1 MRGEKGHVFSHTRH
15 TQTGQSRSPRPER
28 QSPPPSGPASS
39 GGAVPC
45 SQLSPRRPPLLP
57 GTWSARPGARLA
69 VRRCGRG
76 ACLRGWCPE
85 GPLPSRQAQPPQR
98 PAARAA
104 PQAVPALLLL
114 PPWRLHSCTVSNRNA
129 HLPTGLGSV
138 WPFRGTRSLAPSLA
152 VPCAV
157 PPAWARGCHVS
168 VLTGAVDSPRGPV
181 SITRRSRRRLA
192 SICARPAPSAA
203 PRGRPPVPRH
213 GARLSSAGRPSQRSH
228 PGTSQALDRAA
239 PDARAR
245 PPPTQGGPG
254 HGLPR
259 QAVPC
264 GQGPASP
271 LPARDPHSP
280 PSAPETPRPWRGS
293 PPTALR
299 PLVRLAHP
307 RVRSRRDPR
316 SWQRG
321 PSARCAGARVPLA
334 SPAGTVALSGWDRA
348 GWARGL
354 RCLRAGA
361 AGRWGAGVPRAA
373 ARVPH
378 VASASVTRCLP
389 CGVSAEALFS
399 RMNERLLG
407 PFLATFSPPGRAKP
421 SCHVVPSASRIA
433 AAETTPRPG
442 AARGPRGG
450 EGCGARPGEAAA
462 RQCAPV
468 GRGQQHGVPSLRVL

>member
-45 SQLSPRRPPLLP
+45 SQLSPRLPPLLP
-57 GTWSARPGARLA
+57 GTGSARPGARLA
-69 VRRCGRG
+69 IRRCGRG

-129 HLPTGLGSV
+129 HLPTRLGSV

-157 PPAWARGCHVS
+157 PPAWARGCRVS

-245 PPPTQGGPG
+245 PPPLRVGPDM
-254 HGLPR
+254 
-259 QAVPC
+259 AC
-264 GQGPASP
+264 PAK
-271 LPARDPHSP
+271 
-280 PSAPETPRPWRGS
+280 
-293 PPTALR
+293 
-299 PLVRLAHP
+299 
-307 RVRSRRDPR
+307 
-316 SWQRG
+316 
-321 PSARCAGARVPLA
+321 RCP
-334 SPAGTVALSGWDRA
+334 
-348 GWARGL
+348 
-354 RCLRAGA
+354 
-361 AGRWGAGVPRAA
+361 A
-373 ARVPH
+373 ARAQPR
-378 VASASVTRCLP
+378 RCLP
-389 CGVSAEALFS
+389 GTRTHCPA
-399 RMNERLLG
+399 
-407 PFLATFSPPGRAKP
+407 PPRRPA
-421 SCHVVPSASRIA
+421 
-433 AAETTPRPG
+433 PG
-442 AARGPRGG
+442 AARPRPHFAPSCALLTRACAVGG
-450 EGCGARPGEAAA
+450 TPAPGSGDPRRGVRELGSRWRP
-462 RQCAPV
+462 RL
-468 GRGQQHGVPSLRVL
+468 GRSL

>member
-1 MRGEKGHVFSHTRH
+1 MRGEKGHVYSHTRH

-157 PPAWARGCHVS
+157 PPAWARGCRVS

-228 PGTSQALDRAA
+228 LGTSQALDRAA

-245 PPPTQGGPG
+245 PPPHSGWARTWPAPPSGALRPGPS
-254 HGLPR
+254 L
-259 QAVPC
+259 AAAC
-264 GQGPASP
+264 QGPALTAQRLRDAP
-271 LPARDPHSP
+271 PPARLAPDRTSP
-280 PSAPETPRPWRGS
+280 PRAP
-293 PPTALR
+293 
-299 PLVRLAHP
+299 
-307 RVRSRRDPR
+307 
-316 SWQRG
+316 
-321 PSARCAGARVPLA
+321 C
-334 SPAGTVALSGWDRA
+334 SPARA
-348 GWARGL
+348 QS
-354 RCLRAGA
+354 AGPPLLA
-361 AGRWGAGVPRAA
+361 AGTLGAVCGSSGPAGVPGWDGRSERVGPRGMGARAA
-373 ARVPH
+373 L
-378 VASASVTRCLP
+378 SA
-389 CGVSAEALFS
+389 CG
-399 RMNERLLG
+399 
-407 PFLATFSPPGRAKP
+407 GRWAVGGG
-421 SCHVVPSASRIA
+421 CASRC
-433 AAETTPRPG
+433 RSG
-442 AARGPRGG
+442 AARGF
-450 EGCGARPGEAAA
+450 
-462 RQCAPV
+462 
-468 GRGQQHGVPSLRVL
+468 SLRHPLPSMWRFCRSPFFSDE

>member
-129 HLPTGLGSV
+129 HLPTRLGSV

-157 PPAWARGCHVS
+157 PPAWARGCRVS

-245 PPPTQGGPG
+245 PPPLRVGPDM
-254 HGLPR
+254 
-259 QAVPC
+259 AC
-264 GQGPASP
+264 PAK
-271 LPARDPHSP
+271 
-280 PSAPETPRPWRGS
+280 
-293 PPTALR
+293 
-299 PLVRLAHP
+299 
-307 RVRSRRDPR
+307 
-316 SWQRG
+316 
-321 PSARCAGARVPLA
+321 RCP
-334 SPAGTVALSGWDRA
+334 
-348 GWARGL
+348 
-354 RCLRAGA
+354 
-361 AGRWGAGVPRAA
+361 A
-373 ARVPH
+373 ARAQPR
-378 VASASVTRCLP
+378 RCLP
-389 CGVSAEALFS
+389 GT
-399 RMNERLLG
+399 R
-407 PFLATFSPPGRAKP
+407 THSPAP
-421 SCHVVPSASRIA
+421 
-433 AAETTPRPG
+433 PRRPAPG
-442 AARGPRGG
+442 AARPQPHFAPSCALLTRACAVGGTPAPGSGDPRRGVRELG
-450 EGCGARPGEAAA
+450 SRWRPWL
-462 RQCAPV
+462 
-468 GRGQQHGVPSLRVL
+468 GRSL

>member
-1 MRGEKGHVFSHTRH
+1 MALSWDSQPRALARGPLRGAPRVGARPPCVCADGGRR
-15 TQTGQSRSPRPER
+15 QPSRPGFHHEAF
-28 QSPPPSGPASS
+28 PPPTGFH
-39 GGAVPC
+39 
-45 SQLSPRRPPLLP
+45 LRPPCP
-57 GTWSARPGARLA
+57 ICRPTWPP
-69 VRRCGRG
+69 
-76 ACLRGWCPE
+76 AC
-85 GPLPSRQAQPPQR
+85 
-98 PAARAA
+98 PAARSPSEQRGASLPAVTPGDKPGPGQGSSGRAGAA
-104 PQAVPALLLL
+104 
-114 PPWRLHSCTVSNRNA
+114 
-129 HLPTGLGSV
+129 
-138 WPFRGTRSLAPSLA
+138 
-152 VPCAV
+152 
-157 PPAWARGCHVS
+157 
-168 VLTGAVDSPRGPV
+168 
-181 SITRRSRRRLA
+181 
-192 SICARPAPSAA
+192 
-203 PRGRPPVPRH
+203 
-213 GARLSSAGRPSQRSH
+213 
-228 PGTSQALDRAA
+228 
-239 PDARAR
+239 
-245 PPPTQGGPG
+245 PPTQGGPG

-280 PSAPETPRPWRGS
+280 PSAPERPRPRRGS